1 MMDDLARIERRFLE
15 IESLLNTQE
24 VAADPSRFRE
34 LSRERSDLEE
44 AVGLFREYKRVMAE
58 LVGASELAGGDDP
71 DMADLAQ
78 AEVASLSGIRTD
90 LEDRLRVCLLP
101 RDPNDGRNV
110 ILEIRQAA
118 GGDEAGLF
126 ASELFRM
133 YLRYSERRRW
143 TVEILQQQESEIGGL
158 KEGVALI
165 VGEKAYGRLKHESG
179 VHRVQRVPA
188 TETQG
193 RVHTSTVTVAVL
205 PEAEEV
211 DDITIADGDLR
222 IDTYRAGGAGG
233 QHVNRTDSAVRITH
247 IPTGI
252 VVACQDE
259 RSQIKNR
266 SKAMKILQAKL
277 LEIAQQEAQSA
288 VSSERSAQVGRGDRS
303 ERIRTYN
310 FPQSRVTDHRA
321 GLTTHAI
328 HDVMDGDIEAL
339 LDGVAAHFQ
348 EEALKL
354 QSRSGE

>member
-1 MMDDLARIERRFLE
+1 MMDELARIERRFLE

-24 VAADPSRFRE
+24 VASDPSRFRS

-44 AVGLFREYKRVMAE
+44 AVNLFREHKRLSVELTGARELARGDDREMAE
-58 LVGASELAGGDDP
+58 I
-71 DMADLAQ
+71 AQ
-78 AEVASLSGIRTD
+78 AEVQALSARMSGLD
-90 LEDRLRVCLLP
+90 ALLRVSLLP
-101 RDPNDGRNV
+101 RDPNDGRNL

-126 ASELFRM
+126 AAELFRM
-133 YLRYSERRRW
+133 YLRYSERRGW
-143 TVEILQQQESEIGGL
+143 AVEILQQQESEIGGL

-165 VGEKAYGRLKHESG
+165 SGEKAYGRLKHESG

-211 DDITIADGDLR
+211 DDITIADSDLR
-222 IDTYRAGGAGG
+222 VDTYRAGGAGG

-247 IPTGI
+247 LPTGI

-266 SKAMKILQAKL
+266 SKAMKILLSKL

-321 GLTTHAI
+321 GFTTHAI
-328 HDVMDGDIEAL
+328 HDVMDGDIDGL

-348 EEALKL
+348 AEALKL
-354 QSRSGE
+354 QGHAGE